1 MLECETM
8 TPMTTTNQ
16 DEIFGYEH
24 NSAMDMPELPSTPET
39 SPRQLVRSKSW
50 GSLARAATTPKLLN
64 VRAPKQ
70 QTHWRRSQPAILQW
84 APLDISVAEIRIVL
98 LQKSSLTNTRSY
110 TIIADHVENNGLFV
124 LKQVPASLTKDKDYF
139 VRFMSMD
146 GKLFVDSE
154 TFSIGE

>member
-8 TPMTTTNQ
+8 TPMPTA
-16 DEIFGYEH
+16 DDIFGFDNQIE
-24 NSAMDMPELPSTPET
+24 MPELPATPET

-50 GSLARAATTPKLLN
+50 GSLANAVRSSPKLLN
-64 VRAPKQ
+64 VRAPKA
-70 QTHWRRSQPAILQW
+70 QTHWRRNQPAILQW
-84 APLDISVAEIRIVL
+84 VPLDISVAEIRIVL
-98 LQKSSLTNTRSY
+98 LQKSSLSNTRQY
-110 TIIADHVENNGLFV
+110 TIVADHVENNGLFV
-124 LKQVPASLTKDKDYF
+124 LKHVPATLSKDKDYF